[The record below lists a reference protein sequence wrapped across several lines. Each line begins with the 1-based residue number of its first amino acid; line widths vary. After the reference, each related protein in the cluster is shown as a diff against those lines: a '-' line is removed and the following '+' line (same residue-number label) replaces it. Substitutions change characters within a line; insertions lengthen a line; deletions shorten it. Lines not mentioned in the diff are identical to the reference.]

1 MQTGRK
7 RRLNFE
13 WSTTCIRSGAAATLK
28 LFMETDRPAEYSDW
42 PLEIRKLYDAI
53 IRAVDAGE
61 KDALSAAMKH
71 LGGLLRQREDQVLA
85 DAACSALCESALR
98 IVPEEAPG
106 HLLRDCGQ
114 AAIEVATKVLS
125 SSADESAR
133 KTATK
138 LLEVG
143 MSKFPL
149 KGRA

>member
-85 DAACSALCESALR
+85 DAACSALCASQR
-98 IVPEEAPG
+98 SG
-106 HLLRDCGQ
+106 
-114 AAIEVATKVLS
+114 
-125 SSADESAR
+125 
-133 KTATK
+133 
-138 LLEVG
+138 
-143 MSKFPL
+143 
-149 KGRA
+149 

>member
-53 IRAVDAGE
+53 VRAVDAGE

-98 IVPEEAPG
+98 IVPEGAR

-114 AAIEVATKVLS
+114 AAIEVAIKVLS
-125 SSADESAR
+125 
-133 KTATK
+133 T
-138 LLEVG
+138 V
-143 MSKFPL
+143 SKEMPRSL
-149 KGRA
+149 GDY